1 MNVTHFSASETLT
14 PAENAVKIHRIFGWI
29 LRLGALVA
37 IILAFGYLMLLN
49 SLATYTFELGE
60 LKSRRVEIQ
69 KELQKWDIELAIP
82 TSLYA
87 LGSSEQVQEM
97 ADAGKKMFIE
107 VDKLQVASN
116 K

>member
-14 PAENAVKIHRIFGWI
+14 PAENAARTSRIFGWI
-29 LRLGALVA
+29 LRVGALGAIMLG
-37 IILAFGYLMLLN
+37 FGYLMLLN
-49 SLATYTFELGE
+49 SLATRTFELGE

-97 ADAGKKMFIE
+97 VDAKKKMFVE
-107 VDKLQVASN
+107 VNRGSVASTQ
-116 K
+116 